1 MPVLKI
7 LNDYNNIDAPEKLV
21 DYVVRKAIFSDGFAV
36 DLNHAAEQIHAVK
49 GFWCETGGWCT
60 LFWRLMVMR
69 TFH

>member
-7 LNDYNNIDAPEKLV
+7 LNDYSNTDAPEKLI

-49 GFWCETGGWCT
+49 SFMY
-60 LFWRLMVMR
+60 RI
-69 TFH
+69 